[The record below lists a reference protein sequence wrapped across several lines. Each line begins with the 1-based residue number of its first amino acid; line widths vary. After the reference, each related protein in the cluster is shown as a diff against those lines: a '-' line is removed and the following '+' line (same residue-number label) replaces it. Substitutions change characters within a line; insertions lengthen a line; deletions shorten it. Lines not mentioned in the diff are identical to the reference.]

1 MKSKLTGAA
10 GLAAAFVAGMVVAT
24 ALGGGMAAVRAKTQ
38 GQQIA
43 VQTVMSPTVTDADIA
58 LLRKD
63 IRAMKMQV
71 IGENMSL
78 SDSEAQ
84 KFWPIYKHYA
94 DDLHEVHNAKYALFK
109 QYAETWATMTDQDAL
124 IYVRRSMEADAEAQA
139 LRLKYVPV
147 MNQILPGKKA
157 ATFFQLE
164 RRLCLMIDLQL
175 FSQIPLAHAKGS
187 DNVSF
192 DGEDVSSCHSILCC
206 TYSGDLLCPRIAR
219 SPLELRRQGGS
230 KTLGLAGSRVRH
242 VQDGP
247 QPVSDRHPPAEARR
261 PSRAQVRIQGSSAQ
275 HC

>member
-1 MKSKLTGAA
+1 MNSKMTGAA

-24 ALGGGMAAVRAKTQ
+24 ALGGGMAAVGAKTQ

-94 DDLHEVHNAKYALFK
+94 DDLHEVHNTKYALFK

-124 IYVRRSMEADAEAQA
+124 VYVRHSMEADAEAQA

-147 MNQILPGKKA
+147 MSQILPGKKA

-175 FSQIPLAHAKGS
+175 FSQIPLAHVKES
-187 DNVSF
+187 
-192 DGEDVSSCHSILCC
+192 
-206 TYSGDLLCPRIAR
+206 
-219 SPLELRRQGGS
+219 
-230 KTLGLAGSRVRH
+230 GSR
-242 VQDGP
+242 
-247 QPVSDRHPPAEARR
+247 
-261 PSRAQVRIQGSSAQ
+261 
-275 HC
+275 

>member
-1 MKSKLTGAA
+1 MKTKITDAA

-24 ALGGGMAAVRAKTQ
+24 ALGGGMAALGPKTQ

-43 VQTVMSPTVTDADIA
+43 AQSVMSPTVTDADIA

-71 IGENMSL
+71 MGENMSL
-78 SDSEAQ
+78 SDTEAQ

-147 MNQILPGKKA
+147 MNQILPGKKT

-164 RRLCLMIDLQL
+164 RRLCLMVDLQL
-175 FSQIPLAHAKGS
+175 YSQIPLAHAK
-187 DNVSF
+187 
-192 DGEDVSSCHSILCC
+192 E
-206 TYSGDLLCPRIAR
+206 
-219 SPLELRRQGGS
+219 
-230 KTLGLAGSRVRH
+230 
-242 VQDGP
+242 
-247 QPVSDRHPPAEARR
+247 
-261 PSRAQVRIQGSSAQ
+261 
-275 HC
+275 

>member
-1 MKSKLTGAA
+1 MNSKMTGAA

-24 ALGGGMAAVRAKTQ
+24 ALGGGMAAVGAKTQ

-43 VQTVMSPTVTDADIA
+43 VQGVMSPTVTDADIA

-147 MNQILPGKKA
+147 MNQILPGRKA

-164 RRLCLMIDLQL
+164 RRLCLMVDLQL
-175 FSQIPLAHAKGS
+175 FSQIPLAHEK
-187 DNVSF
+187 
-192 DGEDVSSCHSILCC
+192 
-206 TYSGDLLCPRIAR
+206 
-219 SPLELRRQGGS
+219 Q
-230 KTLGLAGSRVRH
+230 
-242 VQDGP
+242 
-247 QPVSDRHPPAEARR
+247 
-261 PSRAQVRIQGSSAQ
+261 
-275 HC
+275 